1 MASMGMATWLWLG
14 LGTALIVSE
23 LATGTF
29 YLLLLGLAAWAGAV
43 AAYFGYGM
51 DTQLGAAAV
60 FALVSL
66 ALFTPYDI
74 RRRQQARTATLA
86 DDDLD
91 VGNEVQ
97 VEAVQDAQRVRVRY
111 RGSSW
116 DAIVR
121 GDEPI
126 PAPGGYMVIAAI
138 EGNRLVVQNK
148 R

>member
-1 MASMGMATWLWLG
+1 MASIGIATWLWLG

-29 YLLLLGLAAWAGAV
+29 YLLLLGVAAWAGAL

-51 DTQLGAAAV
+51 DAQLGAAAV
-60 FALVSL
+60 IALVSL
-66 ALFTPYDI
+66 GLFTPYDI
-74 RRRQQARTATLA
+74 RRRRQARSATPP

-97 VEAVQDAQRVRVRY
+97 IESVQDARHVRVRY

-116 DAIVR
+116 DATVR
-121 GDEPI
+121 GEGPV
-126 PAPGGYMVIAAI
+126 PAPGAYMVIAAI
-138 EGNRLVVQNK
+138 EGNRLVVQHK
-148 R
+148 P